1 MAADRAYCGAR
12 CYTVGE
18 EVREAMSILL
28 DPQVIEMLQ
37 RRVADKLVKSIEAVT
52 QLVRVACDGKK
63 NIHGHDANAV

>member
-1 MAADRAYCGAR
+1 
-12 CYTVGE
+12 
-18 EVREAMSILL
+18 MSILL